1 MFAQRITLLPV
12 VFAHVQV
19 DSIGYRDTVNLRST
33 RKYHAQIKKH
43 FGIDW
48 ARTTWYDLRKPLYS
62 GLAAR
67 LFLVKIPAA
76 IPSDLPGQAAYWKL
90 YYNTVA
96 GKGTESKFIRDVR
109 LAFGCAS

>member
-1 MFAQRITLLPV
+1 MFAQLPV

-33 RKYHAQIKKH
+33 RRYHARIKRH

-67 LFLVKIPAA
+67 LFLVKIPAP
-76 IPSDLPGQAAYWKL
+76 IPSASDLPGQAAYWKR

-96 GKGTESKFIRDVR
+96 GKGTVWKFRRDVK
-109 LAFGCAS
+109 LARGCAS